1 MRQHTYV
8 LTHRQGRNLAFPVG
22 LAITVNAIDILAAED
37 SSRAFNVFL
46 ML

>member
-8 LTHRQGRNLAFPVG
+8 LTHPHGRNLAFLVR
-22 LAITVNAIDILAAED
+22 LAITVNAVDILAED

-46 ML
+46 TL